1 MHTILNFIVCSRLL
15 SDIYLRIISM
25 NISSPANVG
34 YRYLKRHQYI
44 KIILLSKEFILYLIN
59 NKKYILMAY

>member
-1 MHTILNFIVCSRLL
+1 
-15 SDIYLRIISM
+15 M